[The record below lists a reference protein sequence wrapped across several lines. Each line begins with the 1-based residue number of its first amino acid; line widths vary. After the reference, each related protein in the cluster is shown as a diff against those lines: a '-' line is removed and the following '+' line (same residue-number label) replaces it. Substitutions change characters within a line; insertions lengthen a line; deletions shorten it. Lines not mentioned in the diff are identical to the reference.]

1 MSDWD
6 LVIVGGG
13 PAGLSTALHL
23 HAAAPALAA
32 RTLVLEKAR
41 YPREKVCAGG
51 VGRRALR
58 RLEKLG
64 VVPDV
69 PAAPF
74 RRMVLR
80 GPSRDLHIA
89 LDEELGRVVRR
100 VEFDH
105 ALAKTTR
112 ERGLALRDGAAVK
125 ELRGA
130 PGAWELVLGDG
141 EVVRARAVVGADGV
155 GGVVRRAGG
164 WSPGSLRASVVECDT
179 EGSPRDPARD
189 TLLFDASDPTLQ
201 GYGWDFPTIVAGAPR
216 WCRGVY
222 VLPTF
227 GAENVNQRLRAY
239 LAARGLDIQRYKL
252 KPFGERGI
260 APGEAL
266 SRPGVLLAGEAAGID
281 IATGEGIAQAVA
293 YGAIAARYLADAFDR
308 DDLGFRDWTRRV
320 WTSVLGQSLVRRL
333 TLYHTWY
340 GHPAKRAWTEA
351 LLHHHQP
358 VLDGLARGFAGL
370 GVSRRELAGI
380 VVGLPPAALLAV
392 ASVLR
397 HGVKQDAVYH
407 TARA

>member
-1 MSDWD
+1 MSNWD

-23 HAAAPALAA
+23 QAAAPALAA

-58 RLEKLG
+58 RLEKIG

-80 GPSRDLHIA
+80 GPRRDLHIA

-105 ALAKTTR
+105 ALARATHA
-112 ERGLALRDGAAVK
+112 RGVALRDGAAVK
-125 ELRGA
+125 ELRGR

-141 EVVRARAVVGADGV
+141 EVVGARAVVGADGV
-155 GGVVRRAGG
+155 GGVVRKAGG
-164 WSPGSLRASVVECDT
+164 WSPGALRASVVECDT
-179 EGSPRDPARD
+179 GASPQDPPRD
-189 TLLFDASDPTLQ
+189 TLLFDASDPTLH
-201 GYGWDFPTIVAGAPR
+201 GYGWDFPTVVGGAEK
-216 WCRGVY
+216 WCRGIY
-222 VLPTF
+222 VLPAF

-239 LAARGLDIQRYKL
+239 LGARGLDIAHYKL

-260 APGEAL
+260 TPGEPLAK
-266 SRPGVLLAGEAAGID
+266 PGILLAGEAAGID

-293 YGAIAARYLADAFDR
+293 YGAIAAAYLARAFDR
-308 DDLGFRDWTRRV
+308 EDLGFSDWTRRV

-358 VLDGLARGFAGL
+358 VLDGLARGFAGI

-380 VVGLPPAALLAV
+380 VLGLPPAALLAV

-407 TARA
+407 VSQG